1 MASRLSFVSLSLILA
16 FIGTTAQS
24 QVVPTG
30 AYTPTKG
37 ACPADFQLVRMAGS
51 AASNQTLSTGEAA
64 YIQSR
69 KSEVIPGAWQTY
81 LSNVEAA
88 ASGTTLPSY
97 VSALLANESGGPT
110 LGIATSGGGYRAA
123 IVGAGFLNALD
134 GRNGT
139 SAAAGTGGLLQGAS
153 YLSGLSGGAWFV
165 SSLAQA
171 NFPTIQNLIFPPTEY
186 AAPGGASDANAYWGG
201 WHANYSFVTPSDDP
215 LVDAA
220 YVSWC
225 VDEILGKQLAG
236 YPVTFG
242 DVWSRT
248 LARHFAN
255 GTTGSNFYDESYPHG
270 AGVLFSE
277 IANTSMFESYQIP
290 FPIVV
295 TDIDVPTTN
304 ASAIIPGDVEPITNP
319 IMEFNV
325 YEMGSYDPLLSAF
338 APTKY
343 LGTTNGSLCVT
354 NYDQSSFVAAS
365 SSELFNGLTFE
376 LLNDTFGPLLA
387 AASDSLPG
395 LQNELYAYWPN
406 PFYGVAPDTF
416 GASKQSSLHLVDGG
430 EDGENVPLQP
440 LLVKAR
446 GVDIIVAIDVSS
458 DENNF
463 ADGSALIA
471 TQDRVALFPSAYS
484 FPPVPTT
491 AAEFTSQNLTTRP
504 TFFGC
509 TTTPANLSTP
519 LVVYLAN
526 GGPPHDGA
534 APVTNTSTYQLS
546 YEDSEVQ
553 AMLDQT
559 FVLATQGYPAS
570 AGETMDP
577 EWPACLACAVV
588 DRARE
593 RVGTARSGV
602 CESCLERYC
611 WS

>member
-1 MASRLSFVSLSLILA
+1 MASSLPLVSLSLILA
-16 FIGTTAQS
+16 YTSATTYAQA
-24 QVVPTG
+24 VPAK
-30 AYTPTKG
+30 AYTPIKG
-37 ACPADFQLVRMAGS
+37 PCPADFELVRMAGS

-69 KSEVIPGAWQTY
+69 KSDVIPSAWHTY
-81 LSNVEAA
+81 LSNVEAT
-88 ASGTTLPSY
+88 GTTLPSY
-97 VSALLANESGGPT
+97 VSALLANSSDGPT

-171 NFPTIQNLIFPPTEY
+171 NFPTIQDLVFPSTEY
-186 AAPGGASDANAYWGG
+186 AAPGGAGDAHVYWGG
-201 WHANYSFVTPSDDP
+201 WHANYSLAAPSGDL
-215 LVDAA
+215 LVDLA
-220 YVSWC
+220 YVDAC
-225 VDEILGKQLAG
+225 VSEILDKQLAG
-236 YPVTFG
+236 YPVTFA

-255 GTTGSNFYDESYPHG
+255 GTTESNFYDEAYPHG
-270 AGVLFSE
+270 AGVLFSD
-277 IANTSMFESYQIP
+277 IANTSMFESRQMP
-290 FPIVV
+290 FPIVIA
-295 TDIDVPTTN
+295 DIDVPTTN
-304 ASAIIPGDVEPITNP
+304 ASEIIPGDTEPLTNP
-319 IMEFNV
+319 IFEFNV
-325 YEMGSYDPLLSAF
+325 YEMGSYDPMLSAF

-343 LGTTNGSLCVT
+343 LGTANGSMCVT
-354 NYDQSSFVAAS
+354 NYDQTSFVAAS
-365 SSELFNGLTFE
+365 SSELFNDLTFD

-387 AASDSLPG
+387 AASDTLPG

-406 PFYGVAPDTF
+406 PFYGVASDTF
-416 GASKQSSLHLVDGG
+416 GASKQSNLHLVDGG
-430 EDGENVPLQP
+430 EDGQVIPLQP

-446 GVDIIVAIDVSS
+446 GIDVIVAIDVNNA
-458 DENNF
+458 ENNF
-463 ADGSALIA
+463 ADGGTLIA
-471 TQDRVALFPSAYS
+471 TQDRSALFPSAYS

-491 AAEFTSQNLTTRP
+491 TAEFTSQNLTTRP

-519 LVVYLAN
+519 LVIYLAN

-534 APVTNTSTYQLS
+534 APVTNTSTFQLT
-546 YEDSEVQ
+546 YEESEVQ

-559 FVLATQGYPAS
+559 FVLATQGYPANAS
-570 AGETMDP
+570 ETTDS

-588 DRARE
+588 DRARA
-593 RVGTARSGV
+593 RAGTARSGV
-602 CESCLERYC
+602 CESCLDRYC